1 MSIYI
6 HKSHNVNVVLY
17 HFVFPTKY
25 RRIVITEKVD
35 SLIKQACTEISNRYE
50 IHFVEIGADKD
61 HIHFLIQSVPMWNI
75 TKIVTTVKSI
85 TARQVFEQMP
95 ELKTE
100 MWGAG
105 LWTSGYFVSTVG
117 KHGSEKAIINYVKQQ
132 GREDE
137 YKQIEKNQLK
147 LFD

>member
-1 MSIYI
+1 MSDYV
-6 HKSHNVNVVLY
+6 HKSHNVNVALY

-25 RRIVITEKVD
+25 RRVVIAQKVD
-35 SLIKQACTEISNRYE
+35 SLIKQACDEVSQRYE

-85 TARQVFEQMP
+85 TARYVFKQMP
-95 ELKTE
+95 ELKIE
-100 MWGAG
+100 MWGAS

-117 KHGSEKAIINYVKQQ
+117 KHGSEKVITNYVRQQ